1 MSEIYLQILL
11 VLSTLLYEVQWNPK
25 SEIFTIP
32 LGQYISNNKEIGLKD
47 IVEDIEYVQLE
58 YKPECALARIVG
70 IYANKQYF
78 FIDSN
83 SCIYQFLRSG
93 KFVRQ
98 IGKQGR
104 GPGEFTTLLAFDVD
118 DAAQKVYVL
127 PAYAHQIL
135 VYNFNGEFSGSIPL
149 EPNTYSSGL
158 DVLESEILILNCG
171 MNMDSKVSLK
181 GVDKNGKSIFNFC
194 SENFRKSNTF
204 TGKAPNLTYW
214 FNNQLFVKE
223 VRHDTVY
230 QITNHGVVPKYV
242 FNLGKFNPLNFSA
255 SDLEKSIEIY
265 KIFETDKYIFTF
277 FTYRK
282 SVSVSRFEKVSNEV
296 IIYSPEAGQ
305 KKGIINDFD
314 NGPAFYTTLVPR
326 ISRTDS
332 KEWILPLAPNSILKF
347 KNDPKIT
354 GNFKKLVDK
363 FEINN
368 NPAIMVIKL
377 K

>member
-1 MSEIYLQILL
+1 MPETILHFLL
-11 VLSTLLYEVQWNPK
+11 VMTSLLYEVQRNPK
-25 SEIFTIP
+25 NDIISIP
-32 LGQYISNNKEIGLKD
+32 LGENITNNKEVGLKD
-47 IVEDIEYVQLE
+47 IAEDIEYVQLE

-70 IYANKQYF
+70 VYANKQYF
-78 FIDSN
+78 FIEAN
-83 SCIYQFLRSG
+83 SGIFLFLRSG

-98 IGKQGR
+98 IGKTGR
-104 GPGEFTTLLAFDVD
+104 GPGEFTSILAFDVD
-118 DAAQKVYVL
+118 DVAQKVYVL

-135 VYNFNGEFSGSIPL
+135 VYNFNGDFSGSIPL
-149 EPNTYSSGL
+149 DPITYSSGL
-158 DVLESEILILNCG
+158 DVLESDILILNCG
-171 MNMDSKVSLK
+171 MNMHSKVSLK

-214 FNNQLFVKE
+214 FNDQLFVKE

-230 QITNHGVVPKYV
+230 QITNHGVVPKYI
-242 FNLGKFNPLNFSA
+242 FNLGKYNPLNISA

-265 KIFETDKYIFTF
+265 RIFETNKYIFTF
-277 FTYRK
+277 FTFRK
-282 SVSVSRFEKVSNEV
+282 SVCVSRFEKISKELVV
-296 IIYSPEAGQ
+296 YRPDVGQ
-305 KKGIINDFD
+305 NKGIINNFD

-332 KEWILPLAPNSILKF
+332 KELILPLAPNSILKF